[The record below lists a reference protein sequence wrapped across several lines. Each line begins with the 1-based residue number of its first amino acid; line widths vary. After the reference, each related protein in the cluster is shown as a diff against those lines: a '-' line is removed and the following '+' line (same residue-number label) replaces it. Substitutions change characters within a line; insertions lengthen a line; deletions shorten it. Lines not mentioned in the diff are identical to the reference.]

1 MNVRIVAVATFAVS
15 LAFSAA
21 LTQPERQGQPEGRR
35 QFGQQPEGRGGGGE
49 FLALLRGAVN
59 PTEEQWE
66 QLVARHDEYR
76 SAQREAMRGLMPQAA
91 PGERQALT
99 DVDREQLR
107 ERVQAAM
114 KPINES
120 FINDCRALLDADQ
133 RELFDAYISEAD
145 LSGRMMGAMQG
156 GQGRQGAPGG
166 QQPRPVRVGSPAPD
180 TELKSLEG
188 ESVSLASLRGKPTV
202 VEFGSYTC
210 PRFREKVA
218 DFAKVREE
226 FGDRVNWVIVYTREA
241 HPSDA
246 KPLAVNT
253 RAGVAVAQHASAQD
267 RAKAAAVAKEKL
279 TLGGVVLLD
288 DAENKA
294 SEAWGGFPNRAFV
307 IDADGV
313 VASRQVWSDPKETA
327 GILKV
332 LLGLAPPEERPAPR
346 ALPPGSNRF

>member
-1 MNVRIVAVATFAVS
+1 MHRLVAIATFAVS

-76 SAQREAMRGLMPQAA
+76 TAQREAMRGLMPQAA
-91 PGERQALT
+91 PGERPALT
-99 DVDREQLR
+99 DIDREEIR
-107 ERVQAAM
+107 ERIQAAM

-120 FINDCRALLDADQ
+120 FLNDCRALLDADQ
-133 RELFDAYISEAD
+133 RELFDAYVSEAD
-145 LSGRMMGAMQG
+145 LTGRMMGMGAMQG
-156 GQGRQGAPGG
+156 RPGGPAG

-180 TELKSLEG
+180 LDLKSLQG
-188 ESVSLASLRGKPTV
+188 ENVSLASLRGKPTV

-241 HPSDA
+241 HPSDGKA
-246 KPLAVNT
+246 VGVNT
-253 RAGVAVAQHASAQD
+253 RAGIAVAQHASAQD
-267 RAKAAAVAKEKL
+267 RAKAATVAKEKL
-279 TLGGVVLLD
+279 ALGGVVLLD
-288 DAENKA
+288 DTENKA

-327 GILKV
+327 SILKV
-332 LLGLAPPEERPAPR
+332 LLGLAPPDERPAPR